1 STGDPVT
8 WDTVATDEPPGG
20 SVEAE
25 EISDLAPSY
34 RPGERVVHREFG
46 SGTIKAVNG
55 TGRDLKLV
63 VRFDRWGE
71 KKLVARFARLE
82 KEW

>member
-1 STGDPVT
+1 VT